1 MDPYVMGAFWD
12 TVKRIVDPREHLKVA
27 VNVAKNPFNPL
38 AQTRALAGLFTG
50 RSGGGA
56 PAPSRL
62 PPPQYMPPGAYA
74 PQGPP
79 QAPPG
84 YPGSAAYP
92 GGAGSPG
99 SGQDAPWSGAPSG
112 MPPGYP
118 PMGPPPGYPPMGP
131 PPGYPPP
138 PQFAG
143 QSMPMGSM
151 PPGYDLSV
159 AYASPPPE
167 YGFDT
172 GWDASYG
179 AVDY

>member
-1 MDPYVMGAFWD
+1 MDPDVVGAFWD

-27 VNVAKNPFNPL
+27 MNVAKNPFNPL

-56 PAPSRL
+56 PTPNRL
-62 PPPQYMPPGAYA
+62 PPPQYMPPGAYT
-74 PQGPP
+74 PQGTPMG
-79 QAPPG
+79 APPG
-84 YPGSAAYP
+84 YPGGS
-92 GGAGSPG
+92 GSPG
-99 SGQDAPWSGAPSG
+99 SGMPQDPWSGAPSG

-118 PMGPPPGYPPMGP
+118 PSMPPMGMPPGYMPPM

-143 QSMPMGSM
+143 QYMP
-151 PPGYDLSV
+151 PPGYDLSA

-167 YGFDT
+167 FGTDT
-172 GWDASYG
+172 GWEASYG
-179 AVDY
+179 GADY